1 MSINRALA
9 HVEWG
14 CRVGWPHPSDD
25 DAQEAAFPRTTA
37 RFIGGW
43 HHRSMQE
50 ISAVGELHRRD
61 RLAREAEEA
70 NLSPAATRAGRSKGR
85 TVPEEPDEF
94 RTAFERDRDRIIHS
108 KAFRRLKHKT
118 QVFLNPEGDHFV
130 TRLTHT
136 MQVTQVARSIA
147 AALSLNEPLAE
158 AIALGHDV
166 GHSPFGHTGE
176 DALSP
181 YFAPEEWHHA
191 AQSVRIFEVLEDA
204 NLTWE
209 VRDGIRAHS
218 WRIDPPPA
226 TPEAFCVR
234 FADRIAYL
242 AHDALDALRA
252 GTLRRDAFPPGVLE
266 RFGEPGRAW
275 ISAMINAV
283 IDESLRTGAVRMDA
297 DTLAVMN
304 RLRDFMFEHV
314 YQSAEQLRQQRRAVA
329 VIRDLMDWHLEFP
342 AEIPDSY
349 RQDEASPVTQAADY
363 IAGMTDRYA
372 LATHDRLFRPT
383 LNL

>member
-1 MSINRALA
+1 MQDLELA
-9 HVEWG
+9 
-14 CRVGWPHPSDD
+14 
-25 DAQEAAFPRTTA
+25 
-37 RFIGGW
+37 
-43 HHRSMQE
+43 
-50 ISAVGELHRRD
+50 GELRRRD
-61 RLAREAEEA
+61 RRAREAEEER
-70 NLSPAATRAGRSKGR
+70 LSPAATRSTASGGRER
-85 TVPEEPDEF
+85 AEEPDEF

-136 MQVTQVARSIA
+136 MQVTQVARSLA
-147 AALSLNEPLAE
+147 AGLALNEPLAE

-176 DALSP
+176 EALSP
-181 YFAPEEWHHA
+181 YFAPDEWHHA
-191 AQSVRIFEVLEDA
+191 AQSVRIFEVLEDS

-218 WRIDPPPA
+218 WKIAPPPA

-252 GTLRRDAFPPGVLE
+252 GVLDREAFPQRVLE
-266 RFGEPGRAW
+266 RFGEPGREW
-275 ISAMINAV
+275 ISAMIGAV
-283 IDESLRTGAVRMDA
+283 IDESLRTGAVRMD
-297 DTLAVMN
+297 DPTLEIMN
-304 RLRDFMFEHV
+304 ELRDFMFEHV
-314 YQSAEQLRQQRRAVA
+314 YMSATQQREQRRAIA
-329 VIRDLMDWHLEFP
+329 VIRDLMDWHLEHP
-342 AEIPDSY
+342 EEIPDAF
-349 RQDEASPVTQAADY
+349 RRDGTPPAVQAADY
-363 IAGMTDRYA
+363 VAGMTDRFA

-383 LNL
+383 LGL

>member
-1 MSINRALA
+1 MR
-9 HVEWG
+9 
-14 CRVGWPHPSDD
+14 
-25 DAQEAAFPRTTA
+25 
-37 RFIGGW
+37 
-43 HHRSMQE
+43 HHRRMQE
-50 ISAVGELHRRD
+50 PRMAGELRRRD
-61 RLAREAEEA
+61 RRARETEEER
-70 NLSPAATRAGRSKGR
+70 LSATATRSTATRGRER
-85 TVPEEPDEF
+85 AEEPDEF

-136 MQVTQVARSIA
+136 MQVTQVARSLA

-181 YFAPEEWHHA
+181 YFAPDEWHHA
-191 AQSVRIFEVLEDA
+191 AQSVRIFEVLENQ

-218 WRIDPPPA
+218 WKIDPPPA
-226 TPEAFCVR
+226 TPEAYCVR

-242 AHDALDALRA
+242 AHDGVDALRA
-252 GTLRRDAFPPGVLE
+252 GVLDRASFPADAIE
-266 RFGEPGRAW
+266 RFGEPGRPW
-275 ISAMINAV
+275 INSMITAV
-283 IDESLRTGAVRMDA
+283 IDESLRSGAVRMDEP
-297 DTLAVMN
+297 TLAVMN
-304 RLRDFMFEHV
+304 RLRDFMFVNV
-314 YQSAEQLRQQRRAVA
+314 YESAEQQRQQGRAIT
-329 VIRDLMDWHLEFP
+329 VIRDLMDWHLDHPE
-342 AEIPDSY
+342 EIPDTY
-349 RQDEASPVTQAADY
+349 RQTDATRVVQAADY
-363 IAGMTDRYA
+363 IAGMTDRFA

>member
-1 MSINRALA
+1 MQ
-9 HVEWG
+9 
-14 CRVGWPHPSDD
+14 D
-25 DAQEAAFPRTTA
+25 
-37 RFIGGW
+37 IGEGGGL
-43 HHRSMQE
+43 R
-50 ISAVGELHRRD
+50 RRD
-61 RLAREAEEA
+61 RHAREADEEA
-70 NLSPAATRAGRSKGR
+70 LSPSATRSTQSRGRV
-85 TVPEEPDEF
+85 THEEPDEF
-94 RTAFERDRDRIIHS
+94 RTVFERDRDRIIHS

-136 MQVTQVARSIA
+136 MQVTQVARAIA

-181 YFAPEEWHHA
+181 YFTPDGWHHA
-191 AQSVRIFEVLEDA
+191 GQSVRIFEVLENS

-218 WRIDPPPA
+218 WRIEPPPA
-226 TPEAFCVR
+226 TPEAFSVR

-242 AHDALDALRA
+242 AHDAVDALRA
-252 GTLRRDAFPPGVLE
+252 GVLRADDFPAPVLD

-275 ISAMINAV
+275 INAMIGAV
-283 IDESLRTGAVRMDA
+283 IDESLRTGAVRMD
-297 DTLAVMN
+297 DETLAVMN
-304 RLRDFMFEHV
+304 RLRDFMFERV
-314 YQSAEQLRQQRRAVA
+314 YQSPEQLRQQRRAIS
-329 VIRDLMDWHLEFP
+329 VIRDLMDWHLEHP
-342 AEIPDSY
+342 DEIPASY
-349 RQDEASPVTQAADY
+349 RQDEASPATQAADY
-363 IAGMTDRYA
+363 IAGMTDRFA

-383 LNL
+383 LSL

>member
-1 MSINRALA
+1 
-9 HVEWG
+9 
-14 CRVGWPHPSDD
+14 
-25 DAQEAAFPRTTA
+25 
-37 RFIGGW
+37 
-43 HHRSMQE
+43 MQE
-50 ISAVGELHRRD
+50 LTATAELRRRD
-61 RLAREAEEA
+61 RMVREAEEA
-70 NLSPAATRAGRSKGR
+70 NLSPAATRSKSSRGRER
-85 TVPEEPDEF
+85 PEQPDEF

-136 MQVTQVARSIA
+136 MQVTQVARALA

-181 YFAPEEWHHA
+181 YFTPDEWHHA

-204 NLTWE
+204 NLSWE

-218 WRIDPPPA
+218 WKIAPPPA

-242 AHDALDALRA
+242 AHDALDALR
-252 GTLRRDAFPPGVLE
+252 GGVLRREAFPTDVID
-266 RFGEPGRAW
+266 RFGEPGRPW
-275 ISAMINAV
+275 INAMISAV
-283 IDESLRTGAVRMDA
+283 IDESLRSGAVRMDEA
-297 DTLAVMN
+297 TLGVMN
-304 RLRDFMFEHV
+304 QLRDFMFEHV
-314 YQSAEQLRQQRRAVA
+314 YQSAEQQRQQRRAVA
-329 VIRDLMDWHLEFP
+329 VIRDLMDWHLEHP
-342 AEIPDSY
+342 EEIPDTY
-349 RQDEASPVTQAADY
+349 RQHEAPLVVQAADY